1 MLLVDLHLH
10 SDCSDGTETPEN
22 LALMAKKHSIT
33 VASLTDHDTVEGVPS
48 FLRAC
53 KRWGV
58 KGLSGVELSADFRS
72 TMHILGY
79 GFDPSHIGM
88 CRELEGLRRYRDQR
102 NLEILERLQSI
113 GMDISIED
121 VMEESK
127 GNVVARP
134 HVARAMIKKGYAHS
148 IRECFERYLKRG
160 APGYVSRKRLSP
172 ERCISLIKEAG
183 GVSVLAHPI
192 QTAREIPE
200 LKPIV
205 SSLKE
210 MGLWGLECLS
220 RHHEA
225 DQIYQYMAMASD
237 LGLHCTAGSDYHG
250 SNRIGVSMGVPVAED
265 LLPWA
270 RLGISL

>member
-22 LALMAKKHSIT
+22 LALMARRHSIA

-48 FLRAC
+48 FLKAC
-53 KRWGV
+53 KKWGV
-58 KGLSGVELSADFRS
+58 KGLSGVELSAEYPS

-79 GFDPSHIGM
+79 GFDPSHDGM
-88 CRELEGLRRYRDQR
+88 CVELENLRRHRDER
-102 NLEILERLQSI
+102 NLEIIERLRAI
-113 GMDISIED
+113 GLDISIED
-121 VMEESK
+121 VLEESK
-127 GNVVARP
+127 GDVVARP
-134 HVARAMIKKGYAHS
+134 HVARAMIRKGYS
-148 IRECFERYLKRG
+148 LSMRDCFERYLKRG

-172 ERCISLIKEAG
+172 ERSISLIREAG
-183 GVSVLAHPI
+183 GVPVLAHPI
-192 QTAREIPE
+192 QTSRNLLE
-200 LKPIV
+200 LKNILF
-205 SSLKE
+205 SLKE

>member
-1 MLLVDLHLH
+1 MLLVDLHIH
-10 SDCSDGTETPEN
+10 SDCSDGTESPES
-22 LALMAKKHSIT
+22 LAFMARRNSIA
-33 VASLTDHDTVEGVPS
+33 VASLTDHDTVEGVPV
-48 FLRAC
+48 FLKTC
-53 KRWGV
+53 KRLGV
-58 KGLSGVELSADFRS
+58 RGLSGVELSAEYPS

-79 GFDPSHIGM
+79 GFDPYHEGM
-88 CRELEGLRRYRDQR
+88 AEVLEDLRRYRDQR
-102 NLEILERLQSI
+102 NLEIIDRLRST
-113 GMDISIED
+113 GMDITIED
-121 VMEESK
+121 VLEESK

-134 HVARAMIKKGYAHS
+134 HVARAMMKKGYAYS
-148 IRECFERYLKRG
+148 IRDCFDRYLRRG

-172 ERCISLIKEAG
+172 DRCISLIKQAG

-192 QTAREIPE
+192 QTSRDIDE
-200 LKPIV
+200 LRSV
-205 SSLKE
+205 LVSLKE

-225 DQIYQYMAMASD
+225 DQIYQYMRIASE

-250 SNRIGVSMGVPVAED
+250 SNRLGISMGVPVAED